1 MVVDLRSFERATKA
15 ITFFDKQLSR
25 SAAKVTDM
33 AVVNKLFDVSA
44 HYPALGV
51 FFDNDNIVEKDPNAI
66 LQDVEFVK
74 GGAANRIASALS
86 LLDKKAKEPLP
97 EIEKFPIYFYE
108 DGISAV
114 ESIVKM
120 RKIIATEH
128 WLGNENFSFFDLF
141 KKIVPS

>member
-1 MVVDLRSFERATKA
+1 
-15 ITFFDKQLSR
+15 
-25 SAAKVTDM
+25 M
-33 AVVNKLFDVSA
+33 AN
-44 HYPALGV
+44 
-51 FFDNDNIVEKDPNAI
+51 
-66 LQDVEFVK
+66 
-74 GGAANRIASALS
+74 ALS

-114 ESIVKM
+114 ESILKM